1 MRSFK
6 KFYKQFLAEGGAAG
20 HMLHPFD
27 DRDLTFK
34 ELKDLIKDS
43 LEGKLDFVEKTDG
56 QNLVVTWKDGQL
68 KAARNTSTVKEPMDI
83 DQIGTKFAG
92 RDSIQS
98 AFVNTMKDLQSAI
111 STIPNPERY
120 FGEGNKFL
128 SVEIIYPP
136 TKNTVDYGD
145 RAILQFHN
153 IITYD
158 EKGKKTDVDTS
169 ASEKLF
175 KELSKGDKLKQK
187 TFEIIGAQKL
197 TPSDLSSSVPKY
209 MKMVKSLQGK
219 LKDKDTIGDY
229 FDVIWDRYITSK
241 LGTISAKDRV
251 VLINRYSR
259 GFASVTKTKYKKENE
274 MIYNFMND
282 TDAIKKEL
290 NKKFNADIE
299 VLIFGLGA
307 EVLKHAQGFL
317 AANPAKT
324 VKNLKIELD
333 KTIKEINK
341 GKLDTV
347 LQAKMAVTMDVL
359 NKIGTDN
366 IAPTEGLV
374 FKYKG
379 KTMKLTGTF
388 GLTHQLISLY
398 KFGK

>member
-1 MRSFK
+1 MKTFK
-6 KFYKQFLAEGGAAG
+6 SYYRQMNEGGAAG
-20 HMLHPFD
+20 HMMHPFE

-34 ELKDLIKDS
+34 ELKELIKDS

-56 QNLVVTWKDGQL
+56 QNLVVTWRDNQL
-68 KAARNTSTVKEPMDI
+68 KAARNTTTIKNPMTI
-83 DQIGTKFAG
+83 DEVGTKFAG

-98 AFVNTMKDLQSAI
+98 AFIKTMNDLESAI
-111 STIPNPERY
+111 GSIPKPERY

-158 EKGKKTDVDTS
+158 EKGKKIDVDTN

-197 TPSDLSSSVPKY
+197 TPSNLSSSVPKY
-209 MKMVKSLQGK
+209 MKLVKKIQGK

-229 FDVIWDRYITSK
+229 FDVVWDRYITAK

-274 MIYNFMND
+274 KIYKFMD
-282 TDAIKKEL
+282 QTDSMKKEL

-317 AANPAKT
+317 AANPQKT
-324 VKNLKIELD
+324 IQNLKSELD
-333 KTIKEINK
+333 STIKEIGK
-341 GKLDTV
+341 GKLSTE
-347 LQAKMAVTMDVL
+347 LQVKMAHHMDVL
-359 NKIGTDN
+359 NRIGTDN
-366 IAPTEGLV
+366 IAPSEGLV

-398 KFGK
+398 KYG